1 MTQTPISDWKEH
13 GLHIYQVNSTPE
25 TRRTFRR
32 VSRETCGE
40 SMEPPDDSCM
50 IMFGQL
56 TDHMSKTLR
65 DSIVSVVCAKPAK
78 SGVMDA
84 TKRDF
89 FHWINFL
96 FVKGDFQGRGFGSL
110 LLNAAE
116 TELRLKALRPIRVES
131 AYKAVEFFN
140 SQGYRI
146 IGEELECIFAGSAL
160 FRTLQTMEKFS

>member
-1 MTQTPISDWKEH
+1 MTQTPIDWKEH

-56 TDHMSKTLR
+56 TDHKSKTLR
-65 DSIVSVVCAKPAK
+65 DSIVSVVCAKQAK
-78 SGVMDA
+78 SDVMDA

-96 FVKGDFQGRGFGSL
+96 FVKGDFQVSL
-110 LLNAAE
+110 Y
-116 TELRLKALRPIRVES
+116 TKT
-131 AYKAVEFFN
+131 Y
-140 SQGYRI
+140 I
-146 IGEELECIFAGSAL
+146 IEPLA
-160 FRTLQTMEKFS
+160 QTIST

>member
-1 MTQTPISDWKEH
+1 M
-13 GLHIYQVNSTPE
+13 
-25 TRRTFRR
+25 
-32 VSRETCGE
+32 
-40 SMEPPDDSCM
+40 
-50 IMFGQL
+50 
-56 TDHMSKTLR
+56 
-65 DSIVSVVCAKPAK
+65 
-78 SGVMDA
+78 
-84 TKRDF
+84 
-89 FHWINFL
+89 
-96 FVKGDFQGRGFGSL
+96 